1 MVLVRQHKLK
11 RNYLMAYV
19 YKSTMSQWCD
29 VQCKYEDMFTDYFS
43 SKKKAVDNAVRVIK
57 IMHDDT
63 AEITKGKTYTYVST
77 TLMHRSY
84 FITQHYV
91 A

>member
-1 MVLVRQHKLK
+1 
-11 RNYLMAYV
+11 MAYV

-63 AEITKGKTYTYVST
+63 AEITKGETYTYVT
-77 TLMHRSY
+77 TTNHRASVKGRDNRSY
-84 FITQHYV
+84 FITQQYV
-91 A
+91 S

>member
-1 MVLVRQHKLK
+1 
-11 RNYLMAYV
+11 MAYV

-77 TLMHRSY
+77 TNHRASVKGRGGRTY
-84 FITQHYV
+84 FITQQYV
-91 A
+91 S